1 MCQYIYHCLPQ
12 NEHST
17 ARVLSH
23 ATKTTQ
29 ESAAGTATA
38 NVVSSLRQSTSSIR
52 KYAHRYSLPSV
63 YSSCYQQK
71 HLSLLRQ
78 LQRTLAFAAMIG
90 RWGAGGGIS
99 SKFGSLYRGFLSIL
113 LAVCN
118 GVSKSSCR
126 YSRLLSILLIFNV
139 LIVVIDGHSSHT
151 AHPAQTHNCQHY
163 HPKAHEVRRNR
174 DVIPN
179 QPTTHTHT
187 CMRYMYG

>member
-38 NVVSSLRQSTSSIR
+38 NVVSSIR

-71 HLSLLRQ
+71 HLFLLRQ
-78 LQRTLAFAAMIG
+78 LQRSLAFAAMIG
-90 RWGAGGGIS
+90 KWGAGGGIS
-99 SKFGSLYRGFLSIL
+99 SPCSSLYRCFLSIL
-113 LAVCN
+113 LAIYK
-118 GVSKSSCR
+118 GGSKSSCR

-139 LIVVIDGHSSHT
+139 LIVVIDGHSSRT

-174 DVIPN
+174 DIIPN

-187 CMRYMYG
+187 CMRYIGIGT